1 VAVDVIG
8 RSEELA
14 AVDSFLD
21 SLPGGPTA
29 LVVTGEAGIGKT
41 TIWRAGLEA
50 ARRRDFWVLAAS
62 PAQAEANLSFGALGD
77 VLDAEVTQLLPRLTA
92 PRRRALEAALLL
104 GDVDGPPPD
113 QRAVAL
119 GFFDALRTLAESCVV
134 LVALDDV
141 QWLDAPSAAVLGFA
155 VRRRHSTQV
164 AFLIAQ
170 RVAADEPLPLGLDR
184 GGTDG
189 VTTLHVG
196 PLAIGALHRVLHEQL
211 GVSLPRPILLR
222 IHEVSN
228 GNPFFALEIARAIGG
243 RDLPPLVSEPLPIP
257 ATLRELVHER
267 IAELPAATRSA
278 LVAASA
284 VSQPTPELIEAA
296 GGSRANLQPAIDEG
310 VIRLADDRIQ
320 FAHPLLAAAAYAD
333 ADASQLRD
341 VHSRLAELV
350 DDLEE
355 RARHLALSTDGPDDA
370 VAAVVEE
377 AARRSRARGASATAA
392 ELAEQAFR
400 LTAGHQPREA
410 TTRRA
415 VAAADWALE
424 AGDSAKARR
433 LLEELVALLPPGPER
448 ADALSRLGWVILTRR
463 PPERTGPLHRQALEE
478 ATDTAVK
485 VRAHRGLSWAAHVAG
500 DLGTAE
506 VHARSAVELAE
517 LDCDPTNLA
526 LSLADLAFVEALR
539 GRGLSRETM
548 QRALELEER
557 LDTLPIVGRP
567 TWVFG
572 VLLAMTGELDEARG
586 LLDRL
591 RHRASER
598 GEENATPYILNWLSR
613 IECFAGRWQLALGHA
628 EESHQSTLETG
639 QDGQGAFT
647 LSSLAMVRAR
657 LGDVDGAR
665 AGAHE
670 ALQRGR
676 LLGLRS
682 VDFEARA
689 TLGFLEVSLG
699 RPEEADRWLGTL
711 HEEVRQ
717 AGFGEPTVFR
727 FHPDAIEALVSL
739 GRLDRAAELLDY
751 LAERGRTLDRP
762 KGHRHGA
769 SLSRAHAG

>member
-1 VAVDVIG
+1 
-8 RSEELA
+8 
-14 AVDSFLD
+14 
-21 SLPGGPTA
+21 LPLTSRFRWGWIA
-29 LVVTGEAGIGKT
+29 
-41 TIWRAGLEA
+41 A
-50 ARRRDFWVLAAS
+50 AR
-62 PAQAEANLSFGALGD
+62 
-77 VLDAEVTQLLPRLTA
+77 T
-92 PRRRALEAALLL
+92 
-104 GDVDGPPPD
+104 
-113 QRAVAL
+113 
-119 GFFDALRTLAESCVV
+119 
-134 LVALDDV
+134 
-141 QWLDAPSAAVLGFA
+141 
-155 VRRRHSTQV
+155 
-164 AFLIAQ
+164 
-170 RVAADEPLPLGLDR
+170 
-184 GGTDG
+184 

-689 TLGFLEVSLG
+689 TLGFIEVSLG

-762 KGHRHGA
+762 WATATARRCHALMLGDRGELDQALRALEAALDVHDRLQEPFERARTLLVLGTVERRAKRRRAARETLAAALGA
-769 SLSRAHAG
+769 FEELGAPLWAARARAELARIGGRPAASGDLTATERRVAELVAEGLSNKEVAAALFVTPKTVATELSRIYGKLGVHSRTQLAHRLAEGQTADKV